1 MDGGC
6 TWQTPQCGQITTVV
20 EADLYVKIHSRE
32 CLFNPAVAE
41 ENTHR
46 RERPRRAGR
55 PRRTEKPLSLP
66 PWRAGKPPRLRSP
79 GAEGLPEA
87 AGGRHRTPPGDAT
100 V

>member
-46 RERPRRAGR
+46 REAEAGEATARREAKAHR
-55 PRRTEKPLSLP
+55 EATESATLARREATE
-66 PWRAGKPPRLRSP
+66 AEEP
-79 GAEGLPEA
+79 GSRG
-87 AGGRHRTPPGDAT
+87 TT
-100 V
+100 